1 MEVKLVLIGKGEYR
15 FKDEYKY
22 LIFFEDLYWWKLVSQ
37 REVVFGK

>member
-22 LIFFEDLYWWKLVSQ
+22 LIFFEDLYWWKLVS
-37 REVVFGK
+37 